1 MKPAI
6 NNNFIHGKHDVCD
19 IILTERRD
27 WASWTFKSFY
37 SDRWLSDNFISPV
50 RQDFYQMMLITS
62 GTGTLIMGGNTYQIE
77 HPVMLFVPPNE
88 IISWINISMNPG
100 AHYALF
106 KKAFVIRYPQ
116 FKAML
121 DKFDLF
127 QNKRKSVICLNDSEV
142 NSICQYFEKMELE
155 ERLSNAYREDTIQAL
170 LQLLIVESIKAAHFL
185 EPDEIS
191 YESSHIYQFF
201 ELLERETSKI
211 SYTNPIR
218 IRTAK
223 EFANNLN
230 MHPNYLNVLL
240 KKKTGQN
247 VSVHI
252 RNRLL
257 EEAKTLLL
265 HTNWNLQDIA
275 YSIGFSE
282 QSNFNLFFKK
292 NTGITPAVFRKGL
305 NYKLLEQIPPDKG
318 N

>member
-1 MKPAI
+1 MKTAI
-6 NNNFIHGKHDVCD
+6 NDNCIHVQHDICD
-19 IILTERRD
+19 IIRTDRKDL
-27 WASWTFKSFY
+27 ASWTFKSFY
-37 SDRWLSDNFISPV
+37 SDRWLSDNFFSPI
-50 RQDFYQMMLITS
+50 RRDYYQIILVTS
-62 GTGTLIMGGNTYQIE
+62 GTGTLIMGGHIYHIGN
-77 HPVMLFVPPNE
+77 PVTLFVHPNE
-88 IISWINISMNPG
+88 IISWKNLSMNPG

-116 FKAML
+116 LKAML

-127 QNKRKSVICLNDSEV
+127 QDKRKSVIGLNDSEV
-142 NSICQYFEKMELE
+142 NSICQYFKKMELE
-155 ERLSNAYREDTIQAL
+155 ERLNNVYREDTIQAL

-191 YESSHIYQFF
+191 DECSHVYQFF
-201 ELLERETSKI
+201 ELLEKETSDI
-211 SYTNPIR
+211 SFTNPIR

-247 VSVHI
+247 LSVHI

-257 EEAKTLLL
+257 DEAKMLLL
-265 HTNWNLQDIA
+265 YTNWNLQDIA

-292 NTGITPAVFRKGL
+292 NTGITPAVFRKGF
-305 NYKLLEQIPPDKG
+305 NWVA
-318 N
+318 